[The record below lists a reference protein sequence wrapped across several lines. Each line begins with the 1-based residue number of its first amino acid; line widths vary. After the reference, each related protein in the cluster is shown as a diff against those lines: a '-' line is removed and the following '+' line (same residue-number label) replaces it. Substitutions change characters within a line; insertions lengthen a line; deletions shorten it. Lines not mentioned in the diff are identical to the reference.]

1 MIVSKDKITEEL
13 YNPDNIVIELVNHW
27 DREFYDFLENLT
39 IKDLRHLS
47 KHNLVL
53 WKAEESHII
62 VVKGEI
68 QLFDYLHNFASAFN
82 VPVNNIYFINGN
94 LDIEVSYLNWAK
106 YENFTSD
113 FKLNFCPFTYFE
125 GTVIRDKR
133 IENDIK
139 SKRKKHYVCLN
150 GFSRNHRQRFLLRLY
165 ELNLLKQGLVSYFNY
180 YHDSKWHVPDFFP
193 EKLIKML
200 PMEIDVASGEH
211 YSTMAV
217 LNTHDMDLRHIFDN
231 CYFSVVTETVYD
243 EYREH
248 DKWHVETFLTEKTF
262 KSIMNM
268 HPFILLSAPGSLEHL
283 RKLGYKTFPN
293 SIDES
298 YDKEINAVKRMDMVL

>member
-1 MIVSKDKITEEL
+1 M
-13 YNPDNIVIELVNHW
+13 
-27 DREFYDFLENLT
+27 
-39 IKDLRHLS
+39 
-47 KHNLVL
+47 
-53 WKAEESHII
+53 
-62 VVKGEI
+62 
-68 QLFDYLHNFASAFN
+68 
-82 VPVNNIYFINGN
+82 
-94 LDIEVSYLNWAK
+94 
-106 YENFTSD
+106 
-113 FKLNFCPFTYFE
+113 
-125 GTVIRDKR
+125 
-133 IENDIK
+133 
-139 SKRKKHYVCLN
+139 
-150 GFSRNHRQRFLLRLY
+150 
-165 ELNLLKQGLVSYFNY
+165 VSYFNY

-243 EYREH
+243 EHREH
-248 DKWHVETFLTEKTF
+248 NDWHVETFLTEKTF

-298 YDKEINAVKRMDMVL
+298 YDKEINAVKRMDMVLEETKKLCALNINELHDWYRKLIPILEHNQKNLLTNVSKHDKLYYYKKFHY